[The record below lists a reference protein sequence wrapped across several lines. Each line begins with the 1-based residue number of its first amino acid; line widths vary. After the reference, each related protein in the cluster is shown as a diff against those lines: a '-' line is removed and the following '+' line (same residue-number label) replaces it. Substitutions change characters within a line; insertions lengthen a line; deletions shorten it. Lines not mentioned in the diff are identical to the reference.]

1 MFDLYF
7 FFFGFKL
14 APKGKT
20 PSGGDVWVLLITDT
34 KPMDSDLYVCEL
46 NSDPPIKSFHSL
58 RGKTLEYKESRS
70 CRQQKKKKT
79 ELTRE
84 NLSKLISQ

>member
-1 MFDLYF
+1 MCFCS
-7 FFFGFKL
+7 L

-34 KPMDSDLYVCEL
+34 KPTDSDLYVCEL

-58 RGKTLEYKESRS
+58 RGKHKTKSIDPLNKFVQNRT
-70 CRQQKKKKT
+70 QNKKLNKT
-79 ELTRE
+79 NKTGLTVP
-84 NLSKLISQ
+84 LILQ